1 MLSDEDETEFKFETN
16 GPVKLSDIDIVANFA
31 KPSNKLISENKRK
44 RINKD
49 VVVLSQGPLKSISNT
64 LNEQL
69 ANIYGHEQDHLGDFD
84 GPSTENMVPKLSSMS
99 KTKSNASGRRLKIF
113 EKITTSDDEGNEND
127 NSPSKEY

>member
-31 KPSNKLISENKRK
+31 KPSNKLISENKLK
-44 RINKD
+44 SNND

-69 ANIYGHEQDHLGDFD
+69 AHIYGHEQDDLGDFH

-99 KTKSNASGRRLKIF
+99 KTKSNASGRRLQIF
-113 EKITTSDDEGNEND
+113 EKMTTSDDEDNEYD